1 MIKTFAASLAV
12 GLLLAASAS
21 AQTKPAAAKP
31 AAATSATPPGE
42 DRYIGYYYPKPSSTE
57 VFESQMQTIASM
69 DRAQRIQFVTIVSQ
83 GTIQAAYRVPYAVFA
98 KGEKADKLIIVGL
111 APQEFGTIYRM
122 RALLANM
129 TTMSRLS
136 PFFQEKTV
144 AEDAT
149 FFDLLKLL
157 GFQSLTITDGDK
169 LTHQVTIKSA
179 PLQADLGSGPRGRFF
194 V

>member
-21 AQTKPAAAKP
+21 AQTKPAAKP
-31 AAATSATPPGE
+31 AAATPATPPAE
-42 DRYIGYYYPKPSSTE
+42 DRYIGYYYPKPTSTE
-57 VFESQMQTIASM
+57 VFESQSQTIATM
-69 DRAQRIQFVTIVSQ
+69 DRPQRIQFVTVVSQ

-98 KGEKADKLIIVGL
+98 KGDKADKMIIVGMQAGEL
-111 APQEFGTIYRM
+111 NTVYRM

-157 GFQSLTITDGDK
+157 GFTQVTITDGEK
-169 LTHQVTIKSA
+169 TTHQVMI
-179 PLQADLGSGPRGRFF
+179 R
-194 V
+194 

>member
-1 MIKTFAASLAV
+1 MMKTFAASLAI

-21 AQTKPAAAKP
+21 AQTKPAAKS
-31 AAATSATPPGE
+31 AAATPATPPGE
-42 DRYIGYYYPKPSSTE
+42 DRYVGYYYPKPTSTE
-57 VFESQMQTIASM
+57 VFESQMQTIATM
-69 DRAQRIQFVTIVSQ
+69 DRPQRIQFVTIVSQ

-98 KGEKADKLIIVGL
+98 KGDKGDKMIIVGMQAGEL
-111 APQEFGTIYRM
+111 NTVYRM
-122 RALLANM
+122 RALLANL

-157 GFQSLTITDGDK
+157 GFVSVTITDGEK
-169 LTHQVTIKSA
+169 TTHQVTIK
-179 PLQADLGSGPRGRFF
+179 
-194 V
+194 

>member
-1 MIKTFAASLAV
+1 MMKTFAAALAV
-12 GLLLAASAS
+12 ALLVASSAS
-21 AQTKPAAAKP
+21 AQSKPAAKP
-31 AAATSATPPGE
+31 AAATPATPPGE
-42 DRYIGYYYPKPSSTE
+42 DRYIGYYYPKPTSTE
-57 VFESQMQTIASM
+57 VFESQMQTIATM
-69 DRAQRIQFVTIVSQ
+69 DRPQRVQFVTVVSQ

-98 KGEKADKLIIVGL
+98 KGDKADKMIIVGMQAGEL
-111 APQEFGTIYRM
+111 NTVYRM

-157 GFQSLTITDGDK
+157 GFTSVTITDGEK
-169 LTHQVTIKSA
+169 TTHQVTIK
-179 PLQADLGSGPRGRFF
+179 
-194 V
+194 

>member
-1 MIKTFAASLAV
+1 MMKTFAASLAV

-21 AQTKPAAAKP
+21 AQTKPAAKP

-42 DRYIGYYYPKPSSTE
+42 DRYVGYYYPKPTSTE
-57 VFESQMQTIASM
+57 VFESQMQTISTM
-69 DRAQRIQFVTIVSQ
+69 DRPQRIQFVTIVSQ

-98 KGEKADKLIIVGL
+98 KGDKGDKMIIVGMQAGEL
-111 APQEFGTIYRM
+111 NTVYRM
-122 RALLANM
+122 RALLANL

-157 GFQSLTITDGDK
+157 GFQSVTITDGEK
-169 LTHQVTIKSA
+169 VTHQVTIK
-179 PLQADLGSGPRGRFF
+179 
-194 V
+194 

>member
-1 MIKTFAASLAV
+1 MMKTFAAALAV
-12 GLLLAASAS
+12 ALLVASSAS

-31 AAATSATPPGE
+31 AAAAPATPPGE
-42 DRYIGYYYPKPSSTE
+42 DRYVGYYYPKPTSTE
-57 VFESQMQTIASM
+57 VFESQMQTIATM
-69 DRAQRIQFVTIVSQ
+69 DRTQRIQFVTIVSQ

-98 KGEKADKLIIVGL
+98 KGDKGDKMVIVGMQAGEL
-111 APQEFGTIYRM
+111 NTVYRM
-122 RALLANM
+122 RALLANL

-157 GFQSLTITDGDK
+157 GFQSVTITDGEK
-169 LTHQVTIKSA
+169 TTHQVTIK
-179 PLQADLGSGPRGRFF
+179 
-194 V
+194 

>member
-1 MIKTFAASLAV
+1 MMKTFAASLAV
-12 GLLLAASAS
+12 GLLLAAGAS
-21 AQTKPAAAKP
+21 AQTKPAAKP
-31 AAATSATPPGE
+31 AASAPATPPGE
-42 DRYIGYYYPKPSSTE
+42 DRYIGYYYPKPTSTE

-69 DRAQRIQFVTIVSQ
+69 DRPQRIQFVTVVSQ

-98 KGEKADKLIIVGL
+98 KGDKADKMIIVGL
-111 APQEFGTIYRM
+111 QSNELNTIYRM

-157 GFQSLTITDGDK
+157 GFQSVTITDGDK
-169 LTHQVTIKSA
+169 VTHQVTIK
-179 PLQADLGSGPRGRFF
+179 
-194 V
+194 

>member
-31 AAATSATPPGE
+31 AAAAPATPGE
-42 DRYIGYYYPKPSSTE
+42 DRYIGYYYPKPTSTE
-57 VFESQMQTIASM
+57 VFESQMQTIATM

-83 GTIQAAYRVPYAVFA
+83 GTIQSAYRVPYAVFA
-98 KGEKADKLIIVGL
+98 KGEKGDKMIIVGL
-111 APQEFGTIYRM
+111 QSGELNSIYRM

-157 GFQSLTITDGDK
+157 GFQTLTITDGDK
-169 LTHQVTIKSA
+169 LTHQVTIK
-179 PLQADLGSGPRGRFF
+179 
-194 V
+194 

>member
-1 MIKTFAASLAV
+1 MIKTFAASLAI

-21 AQTKPAAAKP
+21 AQPKPAAKP
-31 AAATSATPPGE
+31 AAAAPANPPGE
-42 DRYIGYYYPKPSSTE
+42 DRYIGYYYPKPTSTE
-57 VFESQMQTIASM
+57 VFESQMQTIPSM
-69 DRAQRIQFVTIVSQ
+69 DRAQRIQFVTVVSQ

-98 KGEKADKLIIVGL
+98 KGEKADKMIIVGL
-111 APQEFGTIYRM
+111 QSGELNTIYRM

-157 GFQSLTITDGDK
+157 GFQSLTITDGEK
-169 LTHQVTIKSA
+169 ITHQVTIK
-179 PLQADLGSGPRGRFF
+179 
-194 V
+194 

>member
-1 MIKTFAASLAV
+1 MMKTFAASLAV

-21 AQTKPAAAKP
+21 AKTKPAAKS
-31 AAATSATPPGE
+31 AAATPATPPGE
-42 DRYIGYYYPKPSSTE
+42 DRYVGYYYPKPTSTE
-57 VFESQMQTIASM
+57 VFESQMQTIATM
-69 DRAQRIQFVTIVSQ
+69 DRPQRIQFVTIVSQ

-98 KGEKADKLIIVGL
+98 KGDKGDKMIIVGMQAGEL
-111 APQEFGTIYRM
+111 NTVYRM
-122 RALLANM
+122 RALLANL

-157 GFQSLTITDGDK
+157 GFVSVTITDGEK
-169 LTHQVTIKSA
+169 TTHQVTIK
-179 PLQADLGSGPRGRFF
+179 
-194 V
+194 

>member
-1 MIKTFAASLAV
+1 MMKTFAASLAI

-21 AQTKPAAAKP
+21 AQTKPAAKP
-31 AAATSATPPGE
+31 AATAPATPPGE
-42 DRYIGYYYPKPSSTE
+42 DRYVGYYYPKPTSTE
-57 VFESQMQTIASM
+57 VFESAMKTIPSM
-69 DRAQRIQFVTIVSQ
+69 DRAQRIQFVTVVSQ
-83 GTIQAAYRVPYAVFA
+83 GTIQSAYRVPYAVFA
-98 KGEKADKLIIVGL
+98 KGEKGDKMIIVGL
-111 APQEFGTIYRM
+111 QSGELNTIYRM

-157 GFQSLTITDGDK
+157 GFQSLTITDGEK
-169 LTHQVTIKSA
+169 ITHQVTIK
-179 PLQADLGSGPRGRFF
+179 
-194 V
+194 